1 MTVGDSYPHHLL
13 AVVITSCKVSS
24 YDHVRDFMYKRQLE
38 RSSRPCAD
46 WNTPA
51 GRSIASEGREWELD
65 AVCRLPPG
73 PPMLLV
79 GLLPTEKIELADPP
93 LNGVFHYRNHELGPG
108 AEISKFWIETL
119 QVTENGVSLE
129 Q

>member
-1 MTVGDSYPHHLL
+1 MSEELG
-13 AVVITSCKVSS
+13 
-24 YDHVRDFMYKRQLE
+24 
-38 RSSRPCAD
+38 RSSQACAD
-46 WNTPA
+46 RNAPA
-51 GRSIASEGREWELD
+51 GRTVATDSREWELD
-65 AVCRLPPG
+65 AVSGLPLR
-73 PPMLLV
+73 PPVLLV